1 MGSEEGI
8 IMSWENIIKVK
19 NRLGPT
25 YTRLLDEI
33 MEEQTEP
40 ISSTE
45 LLNKLQ
51 DAYQEYVVEHR
62 KKYPNKRAP
71 GGRNFPIKGQ
81 VLQYL
86 KAKGRRVSEGMYVKR

>member
-1 MGSEEGI
+1 
-8 IMSWENIIKVK
+8 MSWEDIVK
-19 NRLGPT
+19 MKIRMHQM
-25 YTRLLDEI
+25 YIRLLDEI

-40 ISSTE
+40 ISSVE

-51 DAYQEYVVEHR
+51 DAFQEYIVEHR
-62 KKYPNKRAP
+62 KKHPTKRVP

-86 KAKGRRVSEGMYVKR
+86 KAKGRRVSKGMYVKR